1 MNNNEIYINKD
12 NGSIYVIPTSDK
24 SIKLVYEGGLG
35 ITWDRDIGTISIP
48 AQRFGSFS
56 FDNCEIDIAT
66 LNDLTKALDRKQA
79 ESNNGV
85 YFRSLL

>member
-1 MNNNEIYINKD
+1 MSNNEIYVNKD
-12 NGSIYVIPTSDK
+12 SNRIYVIPTSDK
-24 SIKLVYEGGLG
+24 PIKLVYEGGLD

-56 FDNCEIDIAT
+56 FDNCTIDMAV